1 MNRNGHTAE
10 DGSPD
15 NIVAVPYRPTP
26 GSPPGAEVLDFPRLA
41 ARARS
46 HGLDPYRPRRPAFHE
61 LLTVTTGTLR
71 CSVDFNTVDLTPGSW
86 LWVRPGQVLQFLTH
100 LSETGGTAILFPP
113 GFLSTP
119 TAAITGAQDHTRCRL
134 LRPTARQTP
143 ALGHIRRAL
152 EESYRDI
159 TALPL
164 KAHIEAMRSL
174 LSALLLHLAHPD
186 GSPSPGSPGDEPF
199 HRFRQAVEESFCHT
213 HRVEEYA
220 ARLGYSVRTLTRA
233 TRAAAGCGAKR
244 FIDDRILLEAK
255 RLLAHTALP
264 PAVIGERIGFH
275 HATAFSAFF
284 RRRTGTTPTAF
295 RTWAAGAPSAA
306 RHPAGTQVT
315 PGDPSE
321 DLS

>member
-1 MNRNGHTAE
+1 MNRNGRPEGGTA
-10 DGSPD
+10 DG
-15 NIVAVPYRPTP
+15 IVAVPYRPTP
-26 GSPPGAEVLDFPRLA
+26 GSPPGVEVLGFPRLA
-41 ARARS
+41 ARARG

-71 CSVDFNTVDLTPGSW
+71 CSVDFSTFDLTPGTW

-100 LSETGGTAILFPP
+100 LTAAGGTAILFPP
-113 GFLSTP
+113 GFLSTA
-119 TAAITGAQDHTRCRL
+119 TVGITGAEDHTRCRL

-152 EESYRDI
+152 EEGYGDVA
-159 TALPL
+159 ALPL

-186 GSPSPGSPGDEPF
+186 GTPPSDNPGDEPF
-199 HRFRQAVEESFCHT
+199 RRFRQAVEEGFCRT

-233 TRAAAGCGAKR
+233 TRAAVGCGAKR
-244 FIDDRILLEAK
+244 FIDDRVLLEAK

-264 PAVIGERIGFH
+264 PPSSVNA
-275 HATAFSAFF
+275 SAS
-284 RRRTGTTPTAF
+284 TTPPPS
-295 RTWAAGAPSAA
+295 APSSADA
-306 RHPAGTQVT
+306 PAPHPPLSAPGPPAPRRPPST
-315 PGDPSE
+315 PPA
-321 DLS
+321 LR